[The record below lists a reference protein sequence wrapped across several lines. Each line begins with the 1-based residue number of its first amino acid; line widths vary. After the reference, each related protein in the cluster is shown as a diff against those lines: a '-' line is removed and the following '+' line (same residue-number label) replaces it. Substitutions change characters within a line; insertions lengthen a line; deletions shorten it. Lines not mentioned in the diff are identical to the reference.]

1 MDIISNL
8 PNELRAIET
17 EMCDLVFDY
26 FNIIQQQYDVSRQK
40 WAKDKTYL
48 MAIGAAK
55 QLTDRQVKEQS
66 IIPTSLTE

>member
-8 PNELRAIET
+8 PNELKTIET

-40 WAKDKTYL
+40 WAKDMTYL

-66 IIPTSLTE
+66 IIPASLTE

>member
-26 FNIIQQQYDVSRQK
+26 FNIIQRQYDVSRHK
-40 WAKDKTYL
+40 WAKDMSYL
-48 MAIGAAK
+48 KAIGDAK
-55 QLTDRQVKEQS
+55 
-66 IIPTSLTE
+66 